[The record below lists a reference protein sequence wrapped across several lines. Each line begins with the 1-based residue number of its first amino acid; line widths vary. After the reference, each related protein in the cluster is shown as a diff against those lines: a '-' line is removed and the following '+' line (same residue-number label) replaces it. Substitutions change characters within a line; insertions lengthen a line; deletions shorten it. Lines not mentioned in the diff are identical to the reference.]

1 MHFCPVKIRR
11 GFESSSVC
19 VGMYN
24 SGITNALARVPD
36 GQDKK
41 SLALLS
47 VLFFGQPPLFK
58 EFITIKGYFREPL
71 IACYIPRE
79 T

>member
-24 SGITNALARVPD
+24 SEITNALARVPD

-47 VLFFGQPPLFK
+47 VLFLSVFIFYFYFLLKFK
-58 EFITIKGYFREPL
+58 IR
-71 IACYIPRE
+71 R
-79 T
+79 